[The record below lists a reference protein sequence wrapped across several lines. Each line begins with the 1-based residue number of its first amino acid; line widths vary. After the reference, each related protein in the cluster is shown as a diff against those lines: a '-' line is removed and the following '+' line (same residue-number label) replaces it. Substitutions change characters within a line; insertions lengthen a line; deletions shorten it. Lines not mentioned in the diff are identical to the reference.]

1 RTHLTAA
8 RYVLLAALRLERF
21 LQAGRHSLRC
31 RSVFVA
37 RRSACALV
45 GRSII
50 AAVAFHLIVEWQAL
64 SGMARFLKRR
74 PIRQLALL
82 ARGVMGGGDSV
93 RFFLK
98 NTLLPS

>member
-1 RTHLTAA
+1 M
-8 RYVLLAALRLERF
+8 
-21 LQAGRHSLRC
+21 
-31 RSVFVA
+31 
-37 RRSACALV
+37 
-45 GRSII
+45 
-50 AAVAFHLIVEWQAL
+50 AFHLIVEWQAL